1 MKIVSLTQKITLSA
15 LVVALYVT
23 VMMFTQS
30 FAFGQYQVRIATSLY
45 ALSGIFPFLT
55 FPLGV
60 ANFLSNTLM
69 GGLGP
74 LDMAGG
80 IAVGLLTAGSI
91 ARFKDSSRV
100 CWAAFLSISLIPGLG
115 VPLWLS
121 WLLHI
126 PYFVLMPSVMVG
138 QVISGA
144 FGALLLSVLKH
155 RFNESTK
162 QDHH

>member
-1 MKIVSLTQKITLSA
+1 MKISSLAQKLTLSS
-15 LVVALYVT
+15 LVIALYVT
-23 VMMFTQS
+23 VMMLTQS

-55 FPLGV
+55 LPLGF

-80 IAVGLLTAGSI
+80 IAVGILTAGSI
-91 ARFKDSSRV
+91 AFFKDSPRV
-100 CWAAFLSISLIPGLG
+100 CRVAFLSIALIPGLG

-126 PYFVLMPSVMVG
+126 PYVVLMPSVLVG
-138 QVISGA
+138 QVSSGA
-144 FGALLLSVLKH
+144 FGALLLSVLKN
-155 RFNESTK
+155 RFKK
-162 QDHH
+162 QEEQRTL